1 MNKQI
6 QISKDLLLLKQDQ
19 ICSNDIMCRV
29 LAELEKLAIIS
40 GYEGEPLLSYYSNSQ
55 MNEKK
60 IIEQI
65 SFQMNVFQTSF
76 QSFLRSHNNKYE
88 YPGNLPK
95 STITNMINKW
105 ISQVN
110 KTNPDN
116 SIFYLDFLNLLNSNP
131 LSQRCQTVFKDLGKN
146 DEPMNKRQL
155 RKQMNNFTN
164 ASGIIGDKLN
174 EVEEEIALNR
184 NYTNKIELHKKSDDN
199 PLYQR
204 FNKNQKLITSYQTK
218 CDQNLLY
225 IMAYLEYI
233 TFCFDNS
240 LKVKYQ
246 YIFNN
251 NNISQFT
258 VKENLSQK
266 LHEFCDYYLK
276 LEEFDGY
283 EFPPK
288 FSLEII
294 QKQIENWEKKIQ
306 NQEIKSI
313 FCEVLTTLKNPLDEK
328 LN

>member
-1 MNKQI
+1 MNKQA

-19 ICSNDIMCRV
+19 ICSNNIMCRV

-40 GYEGEPLLSYYSNSQ
+40 GYEGESLLSYYSNSQ

-65 SFQMNVFQTSF
+65 AFQMHVFQTSF
-76 QSFLRSHNNKYE
+76 HSFLRNHNNKYE
-88 YPGNLPK
+88 YPKNLPK
-95 STITNMINKW
+95 STIINMINKW
-105 ISQVN
+105 TSQVN
-110 KTNPDN
+110 KTNPNN
-116 SIFYLDFLNLLNSNP
+116 SVFYLDFLNLLTSNP

-146 DEPMNKRQL
+146 DEPMNKSQL
-155 RKQMNNFTN
+155 KKQMNNFIN

-174 EVEEEIALNR
+174 EVEEEIALNE
-184 NYTNKIELHKKSDDN
+184 NYGNEIELHKKSDDN

-233 TFCFDNS
+233 TLCFDNS
-240 LKVKYQ
+240 LKVQYQ

-251 NNISQFT
+251 NIISNFT
-258 VKENLSQK
+258 VKESLFQK
-266 LHEFCDYYLK
+266 LHEFCDYYHK

-288 FSLEII
+288 FSLEMIE
-294 QKQIENWEKKIQ
+294 KQIEKWEKKILDE
-306 NQEIKSI
+306 NIKSV
-313 FCEVLTTLKNPLDEK
+313 FYEVLTTLKNPLDEK
-328 LN
+328 LI